1 MGHAVMLAAEESE
14 VVETGGSAVGPMH
27 DVMGIAPSVRAVAP
41 GMGAAAVPSDQCP
54 ANRCG
59 DGSVGPPDVEH
70 RVSVSSD
77 LRDRGIARDAT
88 SGLRSDDRALAE
100 LARLAW
106 VPAQDTRG
114 HREHD
119 LRPEAAG
126 GRGVPVRQ
134 MIGA

>member
-88 SGLRSDDRALAE
+88 SGLRSDDRALSGVVSFGGSLVAVGSDDTGGNSE
-100 LARLAW
+100 AVAW
-106 VPAQDTRG
+106 TSQD
-114 HREHD
+114 
-119 LRPEAAG
+119 
-126 GRGVPVRQ
+126 GRGGPD
-134 MIGA
+134 